1 MLPLLRPGRFDKI
14 IFVPNPDARE
24 KILQIRTKGKPLGQG
39 IDFRKISE
47 IIEGFSGADIT
58 GVANTAISTVLHQ
71 YLQKYTTPEEAA
83 KHTSDT
89 LISMR
94 HFEDAV
100 KKDEDTREKKTRGTS
115 NNFIT
120 FLVDGGLEKSKD
132 GLIGITISFNI
143 RCFC

>member
-1 MLPLLRPGRFDKI
+1 MYQILTRIRGRKFFKYC
-14 IFVPNPDARE
+14 
-24 KILQIRTKGKPLGQG
+24 TKGKPLGQG

-58 GVANTAISTVLHQ
+58 GVANTAISTVLHE

-100 KKDEDTREKKTRGTS
+100 KKEEDTREKKTRGTS

-120 FLVDGGLEKSKD
+120 FRVDGGLEKSKD